1 MLASSVLL
9 CFPFRCV
16 HIRSKTTY
24 YQVNS
29 EHNLHKDQRNKL
41 CISLLRVAMDRLND
55 LLLLRRLHADG
66 LERLPGA
73 AVRADERFVVLSGKR
88 RQLTVGLAAFGAYF
102 FSYIIL
108 FHSLSFLSYQQAP
121 VPGTFCQIENP
132 YTLAGKF

>member
-16 HIRSKTTY
+16 HIRSKSTY

-66 LERLPGA
+66 LERLPGT
-73 AVRADERFVVLSGKR
+73 AVRADERFVVL
-88 RQLTVGLAAFGAYF
+88 
-102 FSYIIL
+102 
-108 FHSLSFLSYQQAP
+108 P
-121 VPGTFCQIENP
+121 
-132 YTLAGKF
+132 